1 MGLSE
6 VREEGGCLKTS
17 AEFSYFIFP
26 ISGEAEEEQFFWR
39 VGKPVEEVK
48 KWYPEPGPTT

>member
-17 AEFSYFIFP
+17 TEFSYFIFP
-26 ISGEAEEEQFFWR
+26 ISGGAEEEQFFLES
-39 VGKPVEEVK
+39 GKAC
-48 KWYPEPGPTT
+48 